1 MSRRAGAA
9 AAVLIAAA
17 AAAAVWGHT
26 KDDSLST
33 DEPIHML
40 SGYTAVASG
49 SMIANLEHPP
59 LLKSLAGLALLT
71 LPLKAPPAH
80 VPIGAFFSEFGQS
93 FIFDNTS
100 PPDAIVARARFPFLL
115 VFASLLLLVF
125 FEARRRYGTAPALF
139 AEGLLAFDPNL
150 VAHAGVVHTDLGAS
164 LGFLATVLAWDAA
177 TRTPSTR
184 RTVVAGL
191 CLGASLASKFSAV
204 YLVPILLIQTLLSA
218 RRDSRPGPALGRA
231 LLRLVAAGAVAAV
244 ALFATYAVATRSI
257 DVADEKAVISEMIA
271 MKGAPRLGAALARL
285 ADVSP
290 PLAAYAGGLASVMR
304 QNAVGGGVNY
314 LFGRLSTD
322 GFPMYFFVAFALKST
337 LAFLAATAV
346 VIGAAV
352 FPGRDGRSG
361 GHGTSRDEGSGG
373 HGTSRDEG
381 SGGHRNRFEE
391 ERRVDLVPVAVLF
404 LASIGSSYNIG
415 IRHILPVYP
424 FLALFAASVFARA
437 WARRGE
443 SAGRRALAL
452 AMAAL
457 PAVAAIELAGIHPN
471 ELSYFNALAGGPERG
486 RFLLNDSNVDWGLDL
501 KRLAEELKRRRIES
515 PTVAYFG
522 ADTVRYRV
530 GVDDFSVDPT
540 IRRFV
545 AISAFFL
552 AAGPEFFA
560 YHHAPVIARNL
571 AALRREIDARGRP
584 AGRVG
589 YSIYLY
595 EMTP

>member
-1 MSRRAGAA
+1 LTRIAGAA
-9 AAVLIAAA
+9 AAVLIAAV
-17 AAAAVWGHT
+17 AAAAVYGHT
-26 KDDSLST
+26 RGDSLST

-59 LLKSLAGLALLT
+59 LLKALAGLSLLT
-71 LPLKAPPAH
+71 LPLKPPPAH
-80 VPIGAFFSEFGQS
+80 VPIGAFFSDFGQA
-93 FIFDNTS
+93 FIFDNLS
-100 PPDAIVARARFPFLL
+100 PPDAIAARARFPFLL
-115 VFASLLLLVF
+115 VFAALLLLVF
-125 FEARRRYGTAPALF
+125 FEARRRYGTVPALF
-139 AEGLLAFDPNL
+139 AESLLAFDPNL

-164 LGFLATVLAWDAA
+164 LGFLATVLAWDAVL
-177 TRTPSTR
+177 R
-184 RTVVAGL
+184 RGAAPESSRGAAPGSSRRPDARRVVIAGL
-191 CLGASLASKFSAV
+191 CLGASLASKFSTV
-204 YLVPILLIQTLLSA
+204 YLVPVLLLQTLLAA
-218 RRDSRPGPALGRA
+218 RRAERPGEALSRG
-231 LLRLVAAGAVAAV
+231 LLRLIAAGAVAAV
-244 ALFATYAVATRSI
+244 VLFSVYAFATRSI
-257 DVADEKAVISEMIA
+257 DVADEKSVVSEMIS
-271 MKGAPRLGAALARL
+271 MKGAPRLGAAISRI
-285 ADVSP
+285 ADFSP
-290 PLAAYAGGLASVMR
+290 PLAAYAGGFASVAR

-322 GFPMYFFVAFALKST
+322 GFPLYFFYAFALKST
-337 LAFLAATAV
+337 LAFLVATAV
-346 VIGAAV
+346 VLAAAVRPGAA
-352 FPGRDGRSG
+352 FS
-361 GHGTSRDEGSGG
+361 
-373 HGTSRDEG
+373 
-381 SGGHRNRFEE
+381 E

-415 IRHILPVYP
+415 IRHLLPVYP
-424 FLALFAASVFARA
+424 FLALFAAGVFARL
-437 WARRGE
+437 WNARRE
-443 SAGRRALAL
+443 SSVRRAAAW

-457 PAVAAIELAGIHPN
+457 PLASALELARIHPH
-471 ELSYFNALAGGPERG
+471 ELSYFNALAGGPEHG

-501 KRLAEELKRRRIES
+501 KRLAAELTLRGVAD

-530 GVDDFSVDPT
+530 GVDDFSVDPG

-571 AALRREIDARGRP
+571 ASLRREIAARGKP

>member
-1 MSRRAGAA
+1 MTRIVGAA
-9 AAVLIAAA
+9 AAVLIAAVA
-17 AAAAVWGHT
+17 VAAVYGHT
-26 KDDSLST
+26 RGDSLST

-59 LLKSLAGLALLT
+59 LLKALAGLSLLT
-71 LPLKAPPAH
+71 LPLKPPPAH
-80 VPIGAFFSEFGQS
+80 VPIGAFFSDFGQS
-93 FIFDNTS
+93 FIFDNLS
-100 PPDAIVARARFPFLL
+100 PPDAIAARARFPFLL
-115 VFASLLLLVF
+115 VFAALLLLVF
-125 FEARRRYGTAPALF
+125 FEARRRYGTVPALF
-139 AEGLLAFDPNL
+139 AESLLAFDPNL

-164 LGFLATVLAWDAA
+164 LGFLATVLAWDA
-177 TRTPSTR
+177 SLR
-184 RTVVAGL
+184 RRAAPDSLRRPNARRVVVAGL
-191 CLGASLASKFSAV
+191 CLGASLASKFSTV
-204 YLVPILLIQTLLSA
+204 YLVPVLLLQTLLAA
-218 RRDSRPGPALGRA
+218 RREERPGEALSRG
-231 LLRLVAAGAVAAV
+231 LLRLIAAGAVAAV
-244 ALFATYAVATRSI
+244 VLFAVYAFATRSI
-257 DVADEKAVISEMIA
+257 DVADEKSVVSEMIS
-271 MKGAPRLGAALARL
+271 MKGAPRLGAAISRI

-290 PLAAYAGGLASVMR
+290 PLAAYVGGFASVAR

-322 GFPMYFFVAFALKST
+322 GFPLYFFYAFALKST
-337 LAFLAATAV
+337 LAFLVATAV
-346 VIGAAV
+346 VLAAAVRPGAA
-352 FPGRDGRSG
+352 F
-361 GHGTSRDEGSGG
+361 T
-373 HGTSRDEG
+373 
-381 SGGHRNRFEE
+381 E

-415 IRHILPVYP
+415 IRHLLPVYP
-424 FLALFAASVFARA
+424 FLALFAAAVFARL
-437 WARRGE
+437 WNARRE
-443 SAGRRALAL
+443 SSVRRAAAW

-457 PAVAAIELAGIHPN
+457 PLVSALELARIHPH
-471 ELSYFNALAGGPERG
+471 ELSYFNAFAGGPEHG

-501 KRLAEELKRRRIES
+501 KRLAAELTLRGVS
-515 PTVAYFG
+515 DPTVAYFG

-530 GVDDFSVDPT
+530 GVDDFSVDPG

-571 AALRREIDARGRP
+571 ASLRREIAARGKP

>member
-1 MSRRAGAA
+1 LTRIAGAA
-9 AAVLIAAA
+9 AAVLIAAV
-17 AAAAVWGHT
+17 AAAAVYGHT
-26 KDDSLST
+26 RGDSLST

-59 LLKSLAGLALLT
+59 LLKALAGLSLLT
-71 LPLKAPPAH
+71 LPLKPPPAH
-80 VPIGAFFSEFGQS
+80 VPIGAFFSDFGQA
-93 FIFDNTS
+93 FIFDNLS
-100 PPDAIVARARFPFLL
+100 PPDAIAARARFPFLL
-115 VFASLLLLVF
+115 VFAALLLLVF

-139 AEGLLAFDPNL
+139 AESLLAFDPNL

-164 LGFLATVLAWDAA
+164 LGFLATVLAWDAVL
-177 TRTPSTR
+177 R
-184 RTVVAGL
+184 RPAAPGSSRRPYARRVVVAGL
-191 CLGASLASKFSAV
+191 CLGASLASKFSTV
-204 YLVPILLIQTLLSA
+204 YLVPVLLLQTLLAA
-218 RRDSRPGPALGRA
+218 RRAERPGEALSRA
-231 LLRLVAAGAVAAV
+231 LLRLIAAGAVAAV
-244 ALFATYAVATRSI
+244 VLFSVYAFATRSI
-257 DVADEKAVISEMIA
+257 DVADEKSVVSEMIS
-271 MKGAPRLGAALARL
+271 MKGAPRLGAAISRI
-285 ADVSP
+285 ADFSP
-290 PLAAYAGGLASVMR
+290 PLAAYAGGFASVAR

-322 GFPMYFFVAFALKST
+322 GFPLYFFYAFALKST
-337 LAFLAATAV
+337 LAFLIATAV
-346 VIGAAV
+346 VLAAAVRPGAA
-352 FPGRDGRSG
+352 FS
-361 GHGTSRDEGSGG
+361 
-373 HGTSRDEG
+373 
-381 SGGHRNRFEE
+381 E

-415 IRHILPVYP
+415 IRHLLPVYP
-424 FLALFAASVFARA
+424 FLALFAAGVFARL
-437 WARRGE
+437 WNARRE
-443 SAGRRALAL
+443 SSVRRAAAW

-457 PAVAAIELAGIHPN
+457 PLASALELARIHPH
-471 ELSYFNALAGGPERG
+471 ELSYFNALAGGPEHG

-501 KRLAEELKRRRIES
+501 KRLAAELTLRGVAD

-530 GVDDFSVDPT
+530 GVDDFSVDPG

-571 AALRREIDARGRP
+571 ASLRREIAARGKP

>member
-1 MSRRAGAA
+1 MRERAGAA

-17 AAAAVWGHT
+17 AVLAVWGHT
-26 KDDSLST
+26 RGDSLST

-59 LLKSLAGLALLT
+59 LLKALAGLSLLT
-71 LPLKAPPAH
+71 LPLKPPPAH
-80 VPIGAFFSEFGQS
+80 VPIGAFFSDFGQA
-93 FIFDNTS
+93 FLFDNQV
-100 PPDAIVARARFPFLL
+100 PPDVIAARARFPFLL
-115 VFASLLLLVF
+115 VFAALLLLVF

-139 AEGLLAFDPNL
+139 AESLIAFDPNL

-164 LGFLATVLAWDAA
+164 LGFVATVLAWDAA
-177 TRTPSTR
+177 QRQAARESSR
-184 RTVVAGL
+184 RSVVANRTILAGV
-191 CLGASLASKFSAV
+191 CLGAALAAKFSAV
-204 YLVPILLIQTLLSA
+204 YLVPILLLQTLLAA
-218 RRDSRPGPALGRA
+218 RRDAAPTRALGRG
-231 LLRLVAAGAVAAV
+231 LLRLVAAGAVAAAV
-244 ALFATYAVATRSI
+244 VFGVYAFAVRAI
-257 DVADEKAVISEMIA
+257 DVADEKAVASEMLA
-271 MKGAPRLGAALARL
+271 MKGAPRLGAAVARL
-285 ADVSP
+285 ADFSP
-290 PLAAYAGGLASVMR
+290 PLAAYAGGLASVAR
-304 QNAVGGGVNY
+304 QNSVGGGVNY

-322 GFPMYFFVAFALKST
+322 GFPLYFFVAFALKST
-337 LAFLAATAV
+337 LAFLAATAAV
-346 VIGAAV
+346 LAAAL
-352 FPGRDGRSG
+352 FPGG
-361 GHGTSRDEGSGG
+361 G
-373 HGTSRDEG
+373 
-381 SGGHRNRFEE
+381 FER
-391 ERRVDLVPVAVLF
+391 ERRLDLVPVAVLF

-415 IRHILPVYP
+415 IRHMLPVYP
-424 FLALFAASVFARA
+424 FLALFAAGVFARA

-443 SAGRRALAL
+443 SPARRALAL
-452 AMAAL
+452 GIAAL
-457 PAVAAIELAGIHPN
+457 PLVSAVELARIHPH

-501 KRLAEELKRRRIES
+501 KRLAAELRGRGIAD

-560 YHHAPVIARNL
+560 YHHAPVVARNL
-571 AALRREIDARGRP
+571 AALRREIAARGKP

>member
-9 AAVLIAAA
+9 AAMLIAAA

-26 KDDSLST
+26 KNDSLST

-59 LLKSLAGLALLT
+59 LLKSLAGLSLLT
-71 LPLKAPPAH
+71 LPLKPPPSH
-80 VPIGAFFSEFGQS
+80 VPIGAFFSQFGQS
-93 FIFDNTS
+93 FIFDNAS
-100 PPDAIVARARFPFLL
+100 PPDAITARARLPFLL
-115 VFASLLLLVF
+115 VFVALLLLVF

-150 VAHAGVVHTDLGAS
+150 VAHAGVVHTDLGSS

-177 TRTPSTR
+177 TRAPSGR
-184 RTVVAGL
+184 RTILAGV

-204 YLVPILLIQTLLSA
+204 YLVPILLIQTLLAA
-218 RRDSRPGPALGRA
+218 RREAGPGQALGRG

-244 ALFATYAVATRSI
+244 LLFAIYAVATRSI

-285 ADVSP
+285 VDVSP
-290 PLAAYAGGLASVMR
+290 PLAAYAGGLASVAR

-314 LFGRLSTD
+314 MFGKLSTD

-337 LAFLAATAV
+337 LAFLAAAAV
-346 VIGAAV
+346 VIGAAAL
-352 FPGRDGRSG
+352 PAGRDDGR
-361 GHGTSRDEGSGG
+361 
-373 HGTSRDEG
+373 
-381 SGGHRNRFEE
+381 GGHRMSFER
-391 ERRVDLVPVAVLF
+391 ERRVDLVPIAVLL
-404 LASIGSSYNIG
+404 LASVGSSYNIG

-424 FLALFAASVFARA
+424 FLALFAAAVFARV

-452 AMAAL
+452 AMAAM
-457 PAVAAIELAGIHPN
+457 PVAAAVELVRIHPN
-471 ELSYFNALAGGPERG
+471 ELSYFNALAGGPEHG

-501 KRLAEELKRRRIES
+501 KRLAAELKRRRIED

-522 ADTVRYRV
+522 ADTVRFRV
-530 GVDDFSVDPT
+530 GVDDYSVDPT
-540 IRRFV
+540 VRRFV
-545 AISAFFL
+545 AISGFFL

-571 AALRREIDARGRP
+571 AALRREIDARGKP